1 MNKIANTQFLES
13 ELAELEV
20 ATASF
25 AQRFIPDAKVRKEYI
40 ESTRAF
46 SLELQ
51 DKLARNQLTP
61 QVAAQQA
68 QKMRNSI
75 MNAMRGKTSD
85 FGLALARFMK
95 KEGKSLQQ
103 LEFKYAQ
110 ELYKADFSRLNSEQ
124 RGNVWR
130 KIVAKSGEPQIRASN
145 SAKWFGRAGR
155 GLFFLTVAISV
166 YHIAKAED
174 KVRATANEA
183 TAIGGGLA
191 GASALGA
198 AGMTCGPAAIVCV
211 PLGIFLG
218 GVAGAVGADWAFDK
232 IWK

>member
-1 MNKIANTQFLES
+1 MNGIENNQFLAT

-20 ATASF
+20 AAASF
-25 AQRFIPDAKVRKEYI
+25 AQRFIPDAKVRREYI
-40 ESTRAF
+40 ESTKIF

-51 DKLARNQLTP
+51 DKISKNQLTP
-61 QVAAQQA
+61 QMAAQQA
-68 QKMRNSI
+68 QNMRNSI

-85 FGLALARFMK
+85 FGLALAKFMK

-103 LEFKYAQ
+103 LELKYSQ
-110 ELYKADFSRLNSEQ
+110 ELYQSDFSRLNSEQ
-124 RGNVWR
+124 KGDVWR
-130 KIVAKSGEPQIRASN
+130 KIVAKAGEPQVRASN

-155 GLFFLTVAISV
+155 GLFVLTIAISV

-198 AGMTCGPAAIVCV
+198 AGMACGPAAIACV

-218 GVAGAVGADWAFDK
+218 GVAGALGADWAFDK